1 MMSVSIVYTYSRVKN
16 LKSMYLTLVFAVPRA
31 FAYGGARSGGAGEG
45 ARFVVVLHNVLQVD

>member
-1 MMSVSIVYTYSRVKN
+1 MSVSIVYTYSRVKN